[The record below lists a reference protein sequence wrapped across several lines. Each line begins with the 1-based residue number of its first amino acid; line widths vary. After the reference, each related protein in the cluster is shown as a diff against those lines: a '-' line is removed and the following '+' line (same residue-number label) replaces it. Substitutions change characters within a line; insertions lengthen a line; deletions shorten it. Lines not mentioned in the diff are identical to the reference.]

1 MATQNPK
8 IVISELGQEDLVRE
22 MTSEE
27 LADLEVLTQAAEE
40 RRQSEANE
48 LAQKKQARD
57 ALLIRLG
64 LTEDEAKLLSL

>member
-48 LAQKKQARD
+48 LAQKKQARH